1 MPQDIVK
8 VRRTLGSDRSN
19 LLVTARIPRD
29 EENRNTF
36 DLEVSV
42 SINTPNVA
50 VPYLGIL
57 VHHPLTVEINR
68 VFACEPCVLRIK
80 VRELRK

>member
-8 VRRTLGSDRSN
+8 ISRTLGSNRSN

-29 EENRNTF
+29 KENRDTF

-42 SINTPNVA
+42 SINTPIVA
-50 VPYLGIL
+50 ILYLCIL
-57 VHHPLTVEINR
+57 IHHPLPVEINR
-68 VFACEPCVLRIK
+68 IFACEPGVLRIK
-80 VRELRK
+80 VR